1 MRHGQAEQ
9 EPAPPFEETLQ
20 KMLQKKRRVLSPA
33 ACRRLPFRTAAA
45 VLLFTL
51 ATVAGHA
58 QSSSSG
64 QTGTTAAPGTAPI
77 QSRAV
82 ATQITP
88 QRVATYDEHYEI
100 FGGLSFMNGQAGQNL
115 PKRYNLGGGEVMATY
130 WLPGHL
136 GSHLG
141 IAGDYRLEAGT
152 TPIFP
157 VPAEFGLHRVL
168 AYQNIFSGGVN
179 YRGPKNRYAAID
191 FHALVGGTHGTFDSA
206 ITGYPQNNPPLPTLA
221 ETGLYSNRTS
231 PWGAAGGSIDF
242 NYSPKVAIRISP
254 DIIFEHF
261 GTETRE
267 FVSVGGG
274 VVYRLGKRRK

>member
-1 MRHGQAEQ
+1 
-9 EPAPPFEETLQ
+9 
-20 KMLQKKRRVLSPA
+20 MLQKNRRILPPA
-33 ACRRLPFRTAAA
+33 TRRTPSVARLFPASLLLLAAG
-45 VLLFTL
+45 V
-51 ATVAGHA
+51 GQA
-58 QSSSSG
+58 QSSSSS
-64 QTGTTAAPGTAPI
+64 QTGTTAAPGTAPM
-77 QSRAV
+77 QSRTV

-88 QRVATYDEHYEI
+88 QRVPTYSERFEV
-100 FGGLSFMNGQAGQNL
+100 FGGLSYMNGQAGQNL
-115 PKRYNLGGGEVMATY
+115 PNRYDLGGGEVMATY

-152 TPIFP
+152 TPIYP
-157 VPAEFGLHRVL
+157 VGDNYGLHRVL
-168 AYQNIFSGGVN
+168 AYQNIFSGGIN

-206 ITGYPQNNPPLPTLA
+206 ITGYPNRPNTLTDA
-221 ETGLYSNRTS
+221 YVGLYNNSTS

-274 VVYRLGKRRK
+274 VVYRIGKRRK